1 MLAIGA
7 DANELSEFREVFGM
21 RYLGLID
28 PSSGVYNSWRV
39 PDPTAP
45 YPQDYIID
53 QQGRVAYWND
63 QFDPQAVITTID
75 RLLGS
80 GVEEGGTHDVTR
92 LTHSATVVHGMLQVP
107 ASSLMPNAL
116 CPLLDIAGRRV
127 LDLHPGGNDVS
138 RLAPGVYFV
147 SCRWPVVGGRGAVVG
162 GQGSGAGGRGAVCKI
177 VIQR

>member
-1 MLAIGA
+1 VLAIGA

-21 RYLGLID
+21 RFLGLID

-63 QFDPQAVITTID
+63 QYDPQAVIATID

-80 GVEEGGTHDVTR
+80 GAEEAETHDAPR
-92 LTHSATVVHGMLQVP
+92 PTHDATIVHGVLSVP
-107 ASSLMPNAL
+107 ASGLTPDISRV
-116 CPLLDIAGRRV
+116 LLDAAGRRV
-127 LDLHPGGNDVS
+127 LDLRTGGNDVS

-147 SCRWPVVGGRGAVVG
+147 SDQGAGVGGRGEVRKV
-162 GQGSGAGGRGAVCKI
+162 